1 MMGCLKEG
9 TMVLNDRQQL
19 KDILAQERSN
29 WGWIVALGALILICG
44 VLILGNLVAATIFS
58 MVLVATFM
66 LFGGVFRFMLAFRA
80 RSWGRFFYWAL
91 AGLLYIAAGAI
102 VLMDPL
108 KASVIFTF
116 IIAVLLVFAGG
127 IRIWLGFSMRPDTGW
142 TWMALSGVLTLAA
155 GIIFAIGWPANSIWL
170 IGMLLGIELVIEGW
184 GFVMLGLALRAMRSE

>member
-1 MMGCLKEG
+1 
-9 TMVLNDRQQL
+9 MVFNDRQQL
-19 KDILAQERSN
+19 KDILGRERSN

-44 VLILGNLVAATIFS
+44 LLILGNLVAATIFS

-66 LFGGVFRFMLAFRA
+66 IFGGVFRFMLAFRA
-80 RSWGRFFYWAL
+80 RSWGRFIYWAL
-91 AGLLYIAAGAI
+91 AGVLYIAAGAA

-127 IRIWLGFSMRPDTGW
+127 LRIWLGFSTRPDPSW
-142 TWMALSGVLTLAA
+142 IWMVLSGVITLAA
-155 GIIFAIGWPANSIWL
+155 GAIFAIGWPANSLWL

-184 GFVMLGLALRAMRSE
+184 GFVMLGLALRAMRRE

>member
-116 IIAVLLVFAGG
+116 IISVLLVFAGG
-127 IRIWLGFSMRPDTGW
+127 IRIWLGFGMRPDAGW
-142 TWMALSGVLTLAA
+142 IW
-155 GIIFAIGWPANSIWL
+155 IIFAIGWPANSIWL

-184 GFVMLGLALRAMRSE
+184 GFLMLGLALRAMRSE